1 MRLLWTSLAWTFPAE
16 RILNDSLFTYKES
29 TADVTIHSSG
39 NSILSSNFER
49 WHYIY
54 QEYSKPFF
62 NSKKEEDII

>member
-49 WHYIY
+49 WRIFI
-54 QEYSKPFF
+54 KDIPFF